1 MVIAVLGKRN
11 TLVLGNL
18 NVTANELFYFFR
30 TITPAKLQNDAVFVK
45 PVFLDFL
52 PILLLAIENTDLI
65 KGGETLRKIS

>member
-1 MVIAVLGKRN
+1 MVLEN
-11 TLVLGNL
+11 M

-52 PILLLAIENTDLI
+52 PILRFAILNTDFI
-65 KGGETLRKIS
+65 KGGETLGKIS

>member
-1 MVIAVLGKRN
+1 MEVVVLGKRN
-11 TLVLGNL
+11 TLVFGNL

-30 TITPAKLQNDAVFVK
+30 TITPTKLENDAVFVK

-52 PILLLAIENTDLI
+52 PILPLAIENTDHI